1 MRRFSTYLLFVYV
14 FASLLMLSCRAK
26 KEVSKSHPTEIP
38 TLQSLHIEK
47 DLKKTLNQWL
57 GAPYK
62 YGGNSKKGVD
72 CSGFVCWVINNCGN
86 GWNVG
91 RTTADGL
98 RSYCSY
104 VSPSD
109 AKPGDL
115 IFFQGTYDTPG
126 ASHVGIYVG
135 NNMMIHCG
143 NPIQYTSI
151 ASSYWQQHFMAF
163 GRLH

>member
-72 CSGFVCWVINNCGN
+72 CSGFGNCYFE
-86 GWNVG
+86 
-91 RTTADGL
+91 R
-98 RSYCSY
+98 RRE
-104 VSPSD
+104 
-109 AKPGDL
+109 AK
-115 IFFQGTYDTPG
+115 
-126 ASHVGIYVG
+126 GI
-135 NNMMIHCG
+135 
-143 NPIQYTSI
+143 
-151 ASSYWQQHFMAF
+151 
-163 GRLH
+163 